1 MKRNQEIFVWDILK
15 SIESVEKFTE
25 NITIEFFCSDREKQN
40 AVIREFEIIGEAAK
54 HVSAELKRKY
64 PEILWPK
71 MIGMR
76 NRLIHEYFGL
86 NLERIWKTAKEDLP
100 MLKTQ
105 IAVVLDELNKNKLIK

>member
-1 MKRNQEIFVWDILK
+1 
-15 SIESVEKFTE
+15 
-25 NITIEFFCSDREKQN
+25 
-40 AVIREFEIIGEAAK
+40 
-54 HVSAELKRKY
+54 
-64 PEILWPK
+64 
-71 MIGMR
+71 MR